1 MKPCI
6 NVFIEKQHWGTISLT
21 HTHWVTKGY
30 KYLMTSLAL
39 NPSCNPLKT
48 RWEPRLFRAL
58 ASTFKAWKRWQISRS
73 QRHSLCCRW
82 ISMNPYRLRHK
93 GSNCHGFWT
102 KNLPVP
108 APVEMVRRFQP
119 EPRSQ
124 PIRAPALTAVLLV
137 TGHRAWCPWHPPP
150 HWSGKPSRRQSIP
163 WHHWLKSLEVW
174 KTLAVRSKS
183 WMNGR

>member
-1 MKPCI
+1 MEHEALHKCVYWKTTLRNYI
-6 NVFIEKQHWGTISLT
+6 TDT

-48 RWEPRLFRAL
+48 RWEPPPLSCLGVHFQGLEKVAD
-58 ASTFKAWKRWQISRS
+58 FKNPSATVFAVGEFP
-73 QRHSLCCRW
+73 W
-82 ISMNPYRLRHK
+82 IPTGYAIR

-137 TGHRAWCPWHPPP
+137 TG
-150 HWSGKPSRRQSIP
+150 SSRMVP
-163 WHHWLKSLEVW
+163 MVPTPALE
-174 KTLAVRSKS
+174 R
-183 WMNGR
+183 